1 MRPLPSLTALL
12 SALLL
17 PLAPALP
24 ASARTVPITVLHTTD
39 IHGSLRRPPEHEA
52 ARYPN
57 AGLDRLAT
65 LIRQAADENPNH
77 LLLDG
82 GDYAQ
87 GTLDSTLSGGH
98 RVAEI
103 FNTLS
108 YDAIAVG
115 NHEFDWGVPALA
127 SLLEVP
133 TMPVLAANLRVDE
146 AAPASLRAIRPW
158 IVRDLDGVRVG
169 VVGLT
174 TPNLPRWFA
183 GLAAQGIAVE
193 DTRSALERV
202 LPEIKRENPDVL
214 ILLAHQGLIA
224 KDDDANEINLVGR
237 LFPEFDLVL
246 GGHLHWALPGAH
258 VGKIDYAQ
266 SGACASGVMK
276 IDLHYDTVARR
287 VVSKSFDFL
296 QPGPDTPPD
305 GAVRALIEPDVERAD
320 ALLSDVLAT
329 LRRPA
334 GVTYTPPALS
344 PVQQI
349 FARAVLDA
357 SGAAAVFHGVFSTE
371 RLQAGPVTLRDLW
384 RIAPYE
390 NTVAVLALNRQDIL
404 DLVEETLA
412 YLGTERYVPL
422 SGFSYDLYPNAEP
435 GTRVRNLRLPDGSP
449 LHGTKRYPV
458 AVSSYML
465 AGGGGRFPTFARL
478 AARPES
484 RIRWLPGNIRDI
496 VERWLRA
503 QPSPL
508 DVPSGAGVRVFRR
521 ERDLWERIEKFENSL
536 D

>member
-1 MRPLPSLTALL
+1 MRPLLPALL

-17 PLAPALP
+17 ALSLP
-24 ASARTVPITVLHTTD
+24 ASARTVPLTVLHTTD
-39 IHGSLRRPPEHEA
+39 LHGALCRPPEHEA
-52 ARYPN
+52 ARFPR
-57 AGLDRLAT
+57 AGMDRLAT
-65 LIRQAADENPNH
+65 LIRQACDENPNH

-82 GDYAQ
+82 GDFAQ
-87 GTLDSTLSGGH
+87 GTLDNTLSGG
-98 RVAEI
+98 RRMAEV
-103 FNTLS
+103 FNALG

-133 TMPVLAANLRVDE
+133 AMPVLAANLRVDE
-146 AAPASLRAIRPW
+146 DAPASLRAIRPW
-158 IVRDLDGVRVG
+158 IVRELDGVRIG

-193 DTRSALERV
+193 DTRTALERV

-214 ILLAHQGLIA
+214 VLLVHQGLLA
-224 KDDDANEINLVGR
+224 KDDDANEINLIGR

-246 GGHLHWALPGAH
+246 GGHLHWALPGSH

-266 SGACASGVMK
+266 SGSCAAGVMK
-276 IDLHYDTVARR
+276 IGLLYDTVARR
-287 VVSKSFDFL
+287 VVSKTFEFL
-296 QPGPDTPPD
+296 EPGPDTPPD
-305 GAVRALIEPDVERAD
+305 GAVRALIEPDVRRAD
-320 ALLSDVLAT
+320 DLLSDVLAT

-334 GVTYTPPALS
+334 GVTWTPPALS
-344 PVQQI
+344 PIQQL
-349 FARAVLDA
+349 FARSVLDA
-357 SGAAAVFHGVFSTE
+357 SGAVAVFHGVFSSE

-384 RIAPYE
+384 RIVPYE
-390 NTVAVLALNRQDIL
+390 NTIAVLALNRQDIL
-404 DLVEETLA
+404 DLLEESLRF
-412 YLGTERYVPL
+412 LGTERYVPL
-422 SGFSYDLYPNAEP
+422 SGLDYDLYPNAEP
-435 GTRVRNLRLPDGSP
+435 GNRVRNLRLPDGSP

-458 AVSSYML
+458 AVSSYLL

-503 QPSPL
+503 QPSPFEI
-508 DVPSGAGVRVFRR
+508 PSGTGVRVFRR
-521 ERDLWERIEKFENSL
+521 ERALWERIEKFETSL